1 MKEIERLKMLLI
13 ALKEIDAKLV
23 AEVEKELFADG
34 KITREE
40 VQFMYNMNREVAFK
54 TVDSSWKDLYAK
66 VMTSYVLDD
75 EKSPGVIDDE
85 EAKIV
90 EDIVKKDKAVYEV
103 EHNMLTYLKAHV
115 KDFPSVLEALI

>member
-1 MKEIERLKMLLI
+1 
-13 ALKEIDAKLV
+13 
-23 AEVEKELFADG
+23 
-34 KITREE
+34 
-40 VQFMYNMNREVAFK
+40 MYNMNREVAFK

-90 EDIVKKDKAVYEV
+90 GGYCEKRQGLSMKLNTICLPTLR
-103 EHNMLTYLKAHV
+103 HM
-115 KDFPSVLEALI
+115 